1 MGGVARRWCVIHPLF
16 CAERCWWGV
25 SGGHVVDKRSGEVDR
40 GLQGLIKVDDVVE
53 LGSDR

>member
-1 MGGVARRWCVIHPLF
+1 MGGVARGWGVIHPLF

-40 GLQGLIKVDDVVE
+40 GSRGLIKIDEVVE
-53 LGSDR
+53 L